1 MESLTKAEE
10 KVMQVL
16 WKLGKAFVKDIIEH
30 MDEQPKPPYTT
41 ISSIVRILESKGFVG
56 YKAYG
61 KTHEYFPV
69 IQREEYSKRTLRQ
82 MITDYFDGS
91 AANVMSFLVRE
102 EKLGEAEIEAL
113 KKLIE
118 KS

>member
-10 KVMQVL
+10 RVMQVL
-16 WKLGKAFVKDIIEH
+16 WKLEKGFVKDIIEH
-30 MDEQPKPPYTT
+30 LDEEPKPPYTT

-69 IQREEYSKRTLRQ
+69 IKREDYSKRTLRQ
-82 MITDYFDGS
+82 MIADYFDGS
-91 AANVMSFLVRE
+91 PANVMSFLVQD
-102 EKLGEAEIEAL
+102 EKLDDKEIDAL
-113 KKLIE
+113 KKLID
-118 KS
+118 KH